1 MVDILSIQQFF
12 RGTDMKRV
20 LAILLAAVCLLSLC
34 ACGNGN
40 KKIDISA
47 RDLTAAALQSTGLE
61 GADLLMDAGD
71 GSFANRFYYYY
82 GIGTDQVRDYA
93 IAYSSSSRPEEISV
107 LVAADGVNVK
117 VLTDALDARRQMQRS
132 SFELYSPESVEML
145 NNSIIFTEGDCAVL
159 IVAPDPEAV
168 RDKMKELLGDADGT
182 KTLAKEF
189 YAAREEAN
197 APVYDYSKPVPDSEP
212 KGDDWFGDAAFIGD
226 SRMKGIMNFAKFE
239 YAADFSHV
247 GLTVADVFTKPYIET
262 ASGTVTVSEA
272 LQGGTYGKIYMMT
285 GLNELGWY
293 DTDKFIEYYGDMVD
307 HAKQTHPEAQIYVI
321 GIMPVGAKA
330 TAEQAH
336 LTNDRVQ
343 MFNGLILGMCEAKQ
357 VYFVDGFEAVA
368 SDGSLPD
375 DASPDGVHMEPGYC
389 KMLTDYLLS
398 HTVEA

>member
-1 MVDILSIQQFF
+1 
-12 RGTDMKRV
+12 MKRV
-20 LAILLAAVCLLSLC
+20 IAILLAAVCLLSLC
-34 ACGNGN
+34 ACGGDDE
-40 KKIDISA
+40 KINISA
-47 RDLTAAALQSTGLE
+47 KDLAAATLQSTGLE
-61 GADLLMDAGD
+61 GTDLLMASDD
-71 GSFANRFYYYY
+71 ESFANRFYYYY

-93 IAYSSSSRPEEISV
+93 IAYSSASRAEEISV
-107 LVAADGVNVK
+107 LVAADGVDVK
-117 VLTDALDARRQMQRS
+117 VLSDALDARRQMQRS

-145 NNSIIFTEGDCAVL
+145 DNSIIFTEGDCAVL
-159 IVAPDPEAV
+159 IVAPEPGAV
-168 RDKMKELLGDADGT
+168 RDKMQELLGDADGT
-182 KTLAKEF
+182 AALAGEY
-189 YAAREEAN
+189 YATRQAEAA
-197 APVYDYSKPVPDSEP
+197 APKYDYSKPVPASAP
-212 KGDDWFGDAAFIGD
+212 KDEDWFRDAAFIGD

-262 ASGTVTVSEA
+262 PSGSVTVSEA

-293 DTDKFIEYYGDMVD
+293 DTDKFIEYYGNMVD

-343 MFNGLILGMCEAKQ
+343 MFNGLILSMCEAKQ

>member
-1 MVDILSIQQFF
+1 
-12 RGTDMKRV
+12 MKRAI
-20 LAILLAAVCLLSLC
+20 AILLAAVCLLSLC
-34 ACGNGN
+34 ACGGDG

-47 RDLTAAALQSTGLE
+47 KDLTAAALQSTGLE
-61 GADLLMDAGD
+61 GTDLFAAADDE
-71 GSFANRFYYYY
+71 SFANRFYYYY
-82 GIGTDQVRDYA
+82 GIETDKVRDYA
-93 IAYSSSSRPEEISV
+93 IAYSSASRPEEISV
-107 LVAADGVNVK
+107 LVAADGVDVK
-117 VLTDALDARRQMQRS
+117 VLTDALDARRRMLIS

-145 NNSIIFTEGDCAVL
+145 NNAIIFTEGDCAVM
-159 IVAPDPEAV
+159 IVAPDPAAV
-168 RDKMKELLGDADGT
+168 RDKMQELLGDADGA
-182 KTLAKEF
+182 KALAEEF
-189 YAAREEAN
+189 YAAQEASV
-197 APVYDYSKPVPDSEP
+197 PEYDYSKPVPASEP
-212 KGDDWFGDAAFIGD
+212 KGEDWFGDAAFIGD

-307 HAKQTHPEAQIYVI
+307 LAKQTHPEAQIYVI

-368 SDGSLPD
+368 SNGSLPD

>member
-1 MVDILSIQQFF
+1 
-12 RGTDMKRV
+12 MKRAI
-20 LAILLAAVCLLSLC
+20 AILLAAVCLLSLC
-34 ACGNGN
+34 ACGGDG

-47 RDLTAAALQSTGLE
+47 KDLTAAALQSTGLE
-61 GADLLMDAGD
+61 GTDLFAAADDE
-71 GSFANRFYYYY
+71 SFANRFYYYY
-82 GIGTDQVRDYA
+82 GIETDKVRDYA
-93 IAYSSSSRPEEISV
+93 IAYSSASRPEEISV
-107 LVAADGVNVK
+107 LVAADGVDVK
-117 VLTDALDARRQMQRS
+117 VLTDALDARRRMLVS

-145 NNSIIFTEGDCAVL
+145 NNAIIFTEGDCAVM
-159 IVAPDPEAV
+159 IVAPDPASV
-168 RDKMKELLGDADGT
+168 RDKMQELLGDADGAR
-182 KTLAKEF
+182 TLAEEF
-189 YAAREEAN
+189 YAAQEASV
-197 APVYDYSKPVPDSEP
+197 PEYDYSKPVPASEP
-212 KGDDWFGDAAFIGD
+212 KGEDWFRDAAFIGD

-247 GLTVADVFTKPYIET
+247 GLTVADVFTKPYIDT

-307 HAKQTHPEAQIYVI
+307 LAKQTHPEAQIYVI

>member
-1 MVDILSIQQFF
+1 
-12 RGTDMKRV
+12 MKRAI
-20 LAILLAAVCLLSLC
+20 AILLAAVCLLSLC
-34 ACGNGN
+34 ACGGDG

-47 RDLTAAALQSTGLE
+47 KDLTAAALQSTGLE
-61 GADLLMDAGD
+61 GTDLFAAADDE
-71 GSFANRFYYYY
+71 SFANRFYYYY
-82 GIGTDQVRDYA
+82 GIETDKVRDYA
-93 IAYSSSSRPEEISV
+93 IAYSSASRPEEISV
-107 LVAADGVNVK
+107 LVAADGVDVK
-117 VLTDALDARRQMQRS
+117 VLTDALDARRRMLVS

-145 NNSIIFTEGDCAVL
+145 NNAIIFTEGDCAVM
-159 IVAPDPEAV
+159 IVAPDPAAV
-168 RDKMKELLGDADGT
+168 RDKMQELLGDADGVR
-182 KTLAKEF
+182 TLAEEF
-189 YAAREEAN
+189 YAAQEASV
-197 APVYDYSKPVPDSEP
+197 PEYDYSKPVPASEP
-212 KGDDWFGDAAFIGD
+212 KGEDWFRDAAFIGD

-262 ASGTVTVSEA
+262 ASGTVTISEA

-293 DTDKFIEYYGDMVD
+293 DTDKFIEYYGDLVD

>member
-1 MVDILSIQQFF
+1 
-12 RGTDMKRV
+12 MKRAI
-20 LAILLAAVCLLSLC
+20 AILLAAVCLLSLC
-34 ACGNGN
+34 ACGGDG

-47 RDLTAAALQSTGLE
+47 KDLTAAALQSTGLE
-61 GADLLMDAGD
+61 GTDLFAAADDE
-71 GSFANRFYYYY
+71 SFANRFYYYY
-82 GIGTDQVRDYA
+82 GIETDKVRDYA
-93 IAYSSSSRPEEISV
+93 IAYSSASRPEEISV
-107 LVAADGVNVK
+107 LVAADGVDVK
-117 VLTDALDARRQMQRS
+117 VLTDALDARRRMLIS

-145 NNSIIFTEGDCAVL
+145 NNAIIFTEGDCAVM
-159 IVAPDPEAV
+159 IVAPDPAAV
-168 RDKMKELLGDADGT
+168 RDKMQELLGDADGAR
-182 KTLAKEF
+182 TLAEEF
-189 YAAREEAN
+189 YAAQEASV
-197 APVYDYSKPVPDSEP
+197 PEYDYSKPVPASEP
-212 KGDDWFGDAAFIGD
+212 KGEDWFRDAAFIGD

-247 GLTVADVFTKPYIET
+247 GLTVADVFTKSYIET

-307 HAKQTHPEAQIYVI
+307 LAKQTHPEAQIYVI

-368 SDGSLPD
+368 SNGSLPD

>member
-1 MVDILSIQQFF
+1 
-12 RGTDMKRV
+12 MKRV
-20 LAILLAAVCLLSLC
+20 IAMLLAAVCLLSLC
-34 ACGNGN
+34 ACGSGN

-47 RDLTAAALQSTGLE
+47 KDLTAAALQSTGLE
-61 GADLLMDAGD
+61 GTDLLMAADD

-159 IVAPDPEAV
+159 IVAPDPAAV
-168 RDKMKELLGDADGT
+168 RDKMQELLGDADGT
-182 KTLAKEF
+182 KTLAGEF
-189 YAAREEAN
+189 YTAMEEAS
-197 APVYDYSKPVPDSEP
+197 APVYVFSKPVPASAP
-212 KGDDWFGDAAFIGD
+212 KGEDWFRDAAFIGD

-293 DTDKFIEYYGDMVD
+293 DTDKFIEYYGNLVD

-368 SDGSLPD
+368 ADGSLPD

>member
-1 MVDILSIQQFF
+1 
-12 RGTDMKRV
+12 MKRV
-20 LAILLAAVCLLSLC
+20 IAILLAAVCLLSLC
-34 ACGNGN
+34 ACGGDDE
-40 KKIDISA
+40 KINISA
-47 RDLTAAALQSTGLE
+47 KDLAAATLQSTGLE
-61 GADLLMDAGD
+61 GTDLLMASDD
-71 GSFANRFYYYY
+71 ESFANRFYYYY

-93 IAYSSSSRPEEISV
+93 IAYSSASRAEEISV
-107 LVAADGVNVK
+107 LVAADGVDVK
-117 VLTDALDARRQMQRS
+117 VLSDALDARRQMQRS

-145 NNSIIFTEGDCAVL
+145 DNSIIFTEGDCAVL
-159 IVAPDPEAV
+159 IVAPEPGAV
-168 RDKMKELLGDADGT
+168 RDKMQELLGDADGT
-182 KTLAKEF
+182 AALAGEY
-189 YAAREEAN
+189 YATRQAEAA
-197 APVYDYSKPVPDSEP
+197 APKYDYSKPVPASAP
-212 KGDDWFGDAAFIGD
+212 KDEDWFRDAAFIGD

-262 ASGTVTVSEA
+262 PSGSVTVSEA

-293 DTDKFIEYYGDMVD
+293 DTDKFIEYYGNMVD

-343 MFNGLILGMCEAKQ
+343 MFNGLILSMCEAKQ

-368 SDGSLPD
+368 SDGRLPD

>member
-1 MVDILSIQQFF
+1 
-12 RGTDMKRV
+12 MKRAI
-20 LAILLAAVCLLSLC
+20 AILLAAVCLLSLC
-34 ACGNGN
+34 ACGGDG

-47 RDLTAAALQSTGLE
+47 KDLTAAALQSTGLE
-61 GADLLMDAGD
+61 GTDLFAAADDE
-71 GSFANRFYYYY
+71 SFANRFYYYY
-82 GIGTDQVRDYA
+82 GIETDKVRDYA
-93 IAYSSSSRPEEISV
+93 IAYSSASRPEEISV
-107 LVAADGVNVK
+107 LVAADGVDVK
-117 VLTDALDARRQMQRS
+117 VLTDALDARRRMLIS

-145 NNSIIFTEGDCAVL
+145 NNAIIFTEGDCAVM
-159 IVAPDPEAV
+159 IVAPDPASV
-168 RDKMKELLGDADGT
+168 RDKMQELLGDADGAR
-182 KTLAKEF
+182 TLAEEF
-189 YAAREEAN
+189 YAAQEASV
-197 APVYDYSKPVPDSEP
+197 PEYDYSKPVPASEP
-212 KGDDWFGDAAFIGD
+212 KGEDWFRDAAFIGD

-307 HAKQTHPEAQIYVI
+307 LAKQTHPEAQIYVI

-368 SDGSLPD
+368 SNGTLPD

>member
-1 MVDILSIQQFF
+1 
-12 RGTDMKRV
+12 MKRAI
-20 LAILLAAVCLLSLC
+20 AILLAAVCLLSLC
-34 ACGNGN
+34 ACGGDG

-47 RDLTAAALQSTGLE
+47 KDLTAAALQSTGLE
-61 GADLLMDAGD
+61 GTDLFAAADDE
-71 GSFANRFYYYY
+71 SFANRFYYYY
-82 GIGTDQVRDYA
+82 GIETDKVRDYA
-93 IAYSSSSRPEEISV
+93 IAYSSASRPEEISV
-107 LVAADGVNVK
+107 LVAADGVDVK
-117 VLTDALDARRQMQRS
+117 VLTDALDARRRMLVS

-145 NNSIIFTEGDCAVL
+145 NNAIIFTEGDCAVM
-159 IVAPDPEAV
+159 IVAPDPASV
-168 RDKMKELLGDADGT
+168 RDKMQELLGDADGAR
-182 KTLAKEF
+182 TLAEEF
-189 YAAREEAN
+189 YAAQEASV
-197 APVYDYSKPVPDSEP
+197 PEYDYSKPVPASEP
-212 KGDDWFGDAAFIGD
+212 KGEDWFRDAAFIGD

-307 HAKQTHPEAQIYVI
+307 LAKQTHPEAQIYVI

-368 SDGSLPD
+368 SNGTLPD

>member
-1 MVDILSIQQFF
+1 
-12 RGTDMKRV
+12 MKRAI
-20 LAILLAAVCLLSLC
+20 AILLAAVCLLSLC
-34 ACGNGN
+34 ACGGDG

-47 RDLTAAALQSTGLE
+47 KDLTAAALQSTGLE
-61 GADLLMDAGD
+61 GTDLFAAADDE
-71 GSFANRFYYYY
+71 SFANRFYYYY
-82 GIGTDQVRDYA
+82 GIETDKVRDYA
-93 IAYSSSSRPEEISV
+93 IAYSSASRPEEISV
-107 LVAADGVNVK
+107 LVAADGVDVK
-117 VLTDALDARRQMQRS
+117 VLTDALDARRRMLVS

-145 NNSIIFTEGDCAVL
+145 NNAIIFTEGDCAVM
-159 IVAPDPEAV
+159 IVAPDPAAV
-168 RDKMKELLGDADGT
+168 RDKMQELLGDADGAR
-182 KTLAKEF
+182 TLAEEF
-189 YAAREEAN
+189 YAAQEASV
-197 APVYDYSKPVPDSEP
+197 PEYDYSKPVPASEP
-212 KGDDWFGDAAFIGD
+212 KGEDWFRDAAFIGD

-307 HAKQTHPEAQIYVI
+307 LAKQTHPEAQIYVI

-368 SDGSLPD
+368 SNGSLPD

>member
-1 MVDILSIQQFF
+1 
-12 RGTDMKRV
+12 MKRV
-20 LAILLAAVCLLSLC
+20 IAILLAAVCLLSLC
-34 ACGNGN
+34 ACGGDE
-40 KKIDISA
+40 KINISA
-47 RDLTAAALQSTGLE
+47 KDLTAAALQSAGLE
-61 GADLLMDAGD
+61 GADLLMASDD
-71 GSFANRFYYYY
+71 ESFANRFYYYY

-93 IAYSSSSRPEEISV
+93 IAYSSASRAEEISV
-107 LVAADGVNVK
+107 LVAADGVDVK
-117 VLTDALDARRQMQRS
+117 VLSDALDARRRMQRS

-145 NNSIIFTEGDCAVL
+145 DNSIIFTEGDCAVL
-159 IVAPDPEAV
+159 IVAPEPGAV
-168 RDKMKELLGDADGT
+168 RDKMQELLGDADGT
-182 KTLAKEF
+182 AALAGEY
-189 YAAREEAN
+189 YAAREAEA
-197 APVYDYSKPVPDSEP
+197 AVPEYDYSKPVPASAP
-212 KGDDWFGDAAFIGD
+212 KGEDWFRDAAFIGD

-247 GLTVADVFTKPYIET
+247 GLTVADVFTKPYIEIP
-262 ASGTVTVSEA
+262 SGSVTVSEA

-293 DTDKFIEYYGDMVD
+293 DTDKFIEYYGDLVD

-321 GIMPVGAKA
+321 GIMPIGAKA

-368 SDGSLPD
+368 SNGSLPD

>member
-1 MVDILSIQQFF
+1 
-12 RGTDMKRV
+12 MKRAI
-20 LAILLAAVCLLSLC
+20 AILLAAVCLLSLC
-34 ACGNGN
+34 ACGGDG

-47 RDLTAAALQSTGLE
+47 KDLTAAALQSTGLE
-61 GADLLMDAGD
+61 GTDLFAAADDE
-71 GSFANRFYYYY
+71 SFANRFYYYY
-82 GIGTDQVRDYA
+82 GIETDKVRDYA
-93 IAYSSSSRPEEISV
+93 IAYSSASRPEEISV
-107 LVAADGVNVK
+107 LVAADGVDVK
-117 VLTDALDARRQMQRS
+117 VLTDALDARRRMLVS

-145 NNSIIFTEGDCAVL
+145 NNAIIFTEGDCAVM
-159 IVAPDPEAV
+159 IVAPDPASV
-168 RDKMKELLGDADGT
+168 RDKMQELLGDADGAR
-182 KTLAKEF
+182 TLAEEF
-189 YAAREEAN
+189 YAAQEASV
-197 APVYDYSKPVPDSEP
+197 PEYDYSKPVPASEP
-212 KGDDWFGDAAFIGD
+212 KGEDWFRDAAFIGD

-247 GLTVADVFTKPYIET
+247 GLTVADVFTKPYIDT

-307 HAKQTHPEAQIYVI
+307 LAKQTHPEAQIYVI

-368 SDGSLPD
+368 SNGSLPD

>member
-1 MVDILSIQQFF
+1 
-12 RGTDMKRV
+12 MKRAI
-20 LAILLAAVCLLSLC
+20 AILLAAVCLLSLC
-34 ACGNGN
+34 ACGGDG

-47 RDLTAAALQSTGLE
+47 KDLTAAALQSTGLE
-61 GADLLMDAGD
+61 GTDLFAAADDE
-71 GSFANRFYYYY
+71 SFANRFYYYY
-82 GIGTDQVRDYA
+82 GIETDKVRDYA
-93 IAYSSSSRPEEISV
+93 IAYSSASRPEEISV
-107 LVAADGVNVK
+107 LVAADGVDVK
-117 VLTDALDARRQMQRS
+117 VLTDALDARRRMLVS

-145 NNSIIFTEGDCAVL
+145 NNAIIFTEGDCAVM
-159 IVAPDPEAV
+159 IVAPDPASV
-168 RDKMKELLGDADGT
+168 RDKMQELLGDADGVR
-182 KTLAKEF
+182 TLAEEF
-189 YAAREEAN
+189 YAAQEASVP
-197 APVYDYSKPVPDSEP
+197 AYDYSKPVPASEP
-212 KGDDWFGDAAFIGD
+212 KGEDWFRDAAFIGD

-262 ASGTVTVSEA
+262 ASGTVTISEA

-307 HAKQTHPEAQIYVI
+307 LAKQTHPEAQIYVI

-368 SDGSLPD
+368 SNGTLPD

>member
-1 MVDILSIQQFF
+1 
-12 RGTDMKRV
+12 MKRAI
-20 LAILLAAVCLLSLC
+20 AILLAAVCLLSLC
-34 ACGNGN
+34 ACGGDG

-47 RDLTAAALQSTGLE
+47 KDLTAAALQSTGLE
-61 GADLLMDAGD
+61 GTDLFAAADDE
-71 GSFANRFYYYY
+71 SFANRFYYYY
-82 GIGTDQVRDYA
+82 GIETDKVRDYA
-93 IAYSSSSRPEEISV
+93 IAYSSASRPEEISV
-107 LVAADGVNVK
+107 LVAADGVDVK
-117 VLTDALDARRQMQRS
+117 VLTDALDARRRMLVS

-145 NNSIIFTEGDCAVL
+145 NNAIIFTEGDCAVM
-159 IVAPDPEAV
+159 IVAPDPASV
-168 RDKMKELLGDADGT
+168 RDKMQELLGDADGVR
-182 KTLAKEF
+182 TLAEEF
-189 YAAREEAN
+189 YAAQEASVP
-197 APVYDYSKPVPDSEP
+197 AYDYSKPVPASEP
-212 KGDDWFGDAAFIGD
+212 KGEDWFGDAAFIGD

-247 GLTVADVFTKPYIET
+247 GLTVADVFTKPYIDT

>member
-1 MVDILSIQQFF
+1 
-12 RGTDMKRV
+12 MKRAI
-20 LAILLAAVCLLSLC
+20 AILLAAVCLLSLC
-34 ACGNGN
+34 ACGGDG

-47 RDLTAAALQSTGLE
+47 KDLTAAALQSTGLE
-61 GADLLMDAGD
+61 GTDLFAAADDE
-71 GSFANRFYYYY
+71 SFANRFYYYY
-82 GIGTDQVRDYA
+82 GIETDKVRDYA
-93 IAYSSSSRPEEISV
+93 IAYSSASRPEEISV
-107 LVAADGVNVK
+107 LVAADGVDVK
-117 VLTDALDARRQMQRS
+117 VLTDALDARRRMLVS

-145 NNSIIFTEGDCAVL
+145 NNAIIFTEGDCAVL
-159 IVAPDPEAV
+159 IVAPDPASV
-168 RDKMKELLGDADGT
+168 RDKMQELLGDADGAR
-182 KTLAKEF
+182 TLAEEF
-189 YAAREEAN
+189 YAAQEASV
-197 APVYDYSKPVPDSEP
+197 PEYDYSKPVPASEP
-212 KGDDWFGDAAFIGD
+212 KGEDWFGDAAFIGD

-247 GLTVADVFTKPYIET
+247 GLTVADVFTKPYIDT

-307 HAKQTHPEAQIYVI
+307 LAKQTHPEAQIYVI

-368 SDGSLPD
+368 SNGTLPD

>member
-1 MVDILSIQQFF
+1 
-12 RGTDMKRV
+12 MKRV
-20 LAILLAAVCLLSLC
+20 IAILLAAVCLLSLC
-34 ACGNGN
+34 ACGGDE
-40 KKIDISA
+40 KINISA
-47 RDLTAAALQSTGLE
+47 KDLTAAALQSAGLE
-61 GADLLMDAGD
+61 GADLLMASDD
-71 GSFANRFYYYY
+71 ESFANRFYYYY

-93 IAYSSSSRPEEISV
+93 IAYSSASRAEEISV
-107 LVAADGVNVK
+107 LVAADGVDVK
-117 VLTDALDARRQMQRS
+117 VLSDALDARRRMQRS

-145 NNSIIFTEGDCAVL
+145 DNSIIFTEGDCAVL
-159 IVAPDPEAV
+159 IVAPEPGAV
-168 RDKMKELLGDADGT
+168 RDKMQELLGDADGT
-182 KTLAKEF
+182 AALAGEY
-189 YAAREEAN
+189 YAAREAEA
-197 APVYDYSKPVPDSEP
+197 AVPEYDYSKPVPASAP
-212 KGDDWFGDAAFIGD
+212 KGEDWFRDAAFIGD

-262 ASGTVTVSEA
+262 PSGSVTVSEA

-293 DTDKFIEYYGDMVD
+293 DTDKFIEYYGDLVD

-368 SDGSLPD
+368 SNGSLPD

>member
-1 MVDILSIQQFF
+1 
-12 RGTDMKRV
+12 MKRAI
-20 LAILLAAVCLLSLC
+20 AILLAAVCLLSLC
-34 ACGNGN
+34 ACGGDG

-47 RDLTAAALQSTGLE
+47 KDLTAAALQSTGLE
-61 GADLLMDAGD
+61 GTDRFAAADDE
-71 GSFANRFYYYY
+71 SFANRFYYYY
-82 GIGTDQVRDYA
+82 GIETDKVRDYA
-93 IAYSSSSRPEEISV
+93 IAYSSASRPEEISV
-107 LVAADGVNVK
+107 LVAADGVDVK
-117 VLTDALDARRQMQRS
+117 VLTDALDARRRMLVS

-145 NNSIIFTEGDCAVL
+145 NNAIIFTEGDCAVM
-159 IVAPDPEAV
+159 IVAPDPASV
-168 RDKMKELLGDADGT
+168 RDKMQELLGDADGVR
-182 KTLAKEF
+182 TLAEEF
-189 YAAREEAN
+189 YAAQEASV
-197 APVYDYSKPVPDSEP
+197 PEYDYSKPVPASEP
-212 KGDDWFGDAAFIGD
+212 KGEDWFRDAAFIGD

-262 ASGTVTVSEA
+262 ASGTVTISEA

-307 HAKQTHPEAQIYVI
+307 LAKQTHPEAQIYVI

-368 SDGSLPD
+368 SNGTLPD

>member
-1 MVDILSIQQFF
+1 
-12 RGTDMKRV
+12 MKRAI
-20 LAILLAAVCLLSLC
+20 AILLAAVCLLSLC
-34 ACGNGN
+34 ACGGDG

-47 RDLTAAALQSTGLE
+47 KDLTAAALQSTGLE
-61 GADLLMDAGD
+61 GTDLFAAADDE
-71 GSFANRFYYYY
+71 SFANRFYYYY
-82 GIGTDQVRDYA
+82 GIETDKVRDYA
-93 IAYSSSSRPEEISV
+93 IAYSSASRPEEISV
-107 LVAADGVNVK
+107 LVAADGVDVK
-117 VLTDALDARRQMQRS
+117 VLTDALDARRRMLVS

-145 NNSIIFTEGDCAVL
+145 NNAIIFTEGDCAVM
-159 IVAPDPEAV
+159 IVAPDPASV
-168 RDKMKELLGDADGT
+168 RDKMQELLGDADGAR
-182 KTLAKEF
+182 TLAEEF
-189 YAAREEAN
+189 YAAQEASVP
-197 APVYDYSKPVPDSEP
+197 AYDYSKPVPASEP
-212 KGDDWFGDAAFIGD
+212 KGEDWFGDAAFIGD

-247 GLTVADVFTKPYIET
+247 GLTVADVFTKPYIDT

-307 HAKQTHPEAQIYVI
+307 LAKQTHPEAQIYVI

-368 SDGSLPD
+368 SNGTLPD

>member
-1 MVDILSIQQFF
+1 
-12 RGTDMKRV
+12 MKRV
-20 LAILLAAVCLLSLC
+20 IAILLAAVCLLSLC
-34 ACGNGN
+34 ACGGDE
-40 KKIDISA
+40 KINISA
-47 RDLTAAALQSTGLE
+47 KDLTAAALQSAGLE
-61 GADLLMDAGD
+61 GADLLMASDD
-71 GSFANRFYYYY
+71 ESFANRFYYYY

-93 IAYSSSSRPEEISV
+93 IAYSSASRAEEISV
-107 LVAADGVNVK
+107 LVAADGVDVK
-117 VLTDALDARRQMQRS
+117 VLSDALDARRRMQRS

-145 NNSIIFTEGDCAVL
+145 DNSIIFTEGDCAVL
-159 IVAPDPEAV
+159 IVAPEPGAV
-168 RDKMKELLGDADGT
+168 RDKMQELLGDADGT
-182 KTLAKEF
+182 AALAGEY
-189 YAAREEAN
+189 YAAREAEA
-197 APVYDYSKPVPDSEP
+197 AVPEYDYSKPVPASAPKSE
-212 KGDDWFGDAAFIGD
+212 DWFRDAAFIGD

-262 ASGTVTVSEA
+262 ESGSVTVSEA

-293 DTDKFIEYYGDMVD
+293 DTDKFIEYYGDLVD

-368 SDGSLPD
+368 SNGSLPD

>member
-1 MVDILSIQQFF
+1 
-12 RGTDMKRV
+12 MKRV
-20 LAILLAAVCLLSLC
+20 IAILLAAVCLLSLC
-34 ACGNGN
+34 ACGGDE
-40 KKIDISA
+40 KINISA
-47 RDLTAAALQSTGLE
+47 KDLAAAALQTTGLE
-61 GADLLMDAGD
+61 GTDLLMAADD
-71 GSFANRFYYYY
+71 ESFANRFYYYY

-93 IAYSSSSRPEEISV
+93 IAYSSASRAEEISV
-107 LVAADGVNVK
+107 LVAADGVDVK
-117 VLTDALDARRQMQRS
+117 VLTDALDARRRMLIS

-145 NNSIIFTEGDCAVL
+145 NNAIIFTEGDCAVL
-159 IVAPDPEAV
+159 IVAPEPGAV
-168 RDKMKELLGDADGT
+168 RDKMQELLGDADGAR
-182 KTLAKEF
+182 TLAEEF
-189 YAAREEAN
+189 YAAQEASV
-197 APVYDYSKPVPDSEP
+197 PEYDYSKPVPASEP
-212 KGDDWFGDAAFIGD
+212 KGEDWFRDAAFIGD

-247 GLTVADVFTKPYIET
+247 GLTVADVFTKSYIET

-307 HAKQTHPEAQIYVI
+307 LAKQTHPEAQIYVI

>member
-1 MVDILSIQQFF
+1 
-12 RGTDMKRV
+12 MKRAI
-20 LAILLAAVCLLSLC
+20 AILLAAVCLLSLC
-34 ACGNGN
+34 ACGGDG

-47 RDLTAAALQSTGLE
+47 KDLTAAALQSTGLE
-61 GADLLMDAGD
+61 GTDLFAAADDE
-71 GSFANRFYYYY
+71 SFANRFYYYY
-82 GIGTDQVRDYA
+82 GIETDKVRDYA
-93 IAYSSSSRPEEISV
+93 IAYSSASRPEEISV
-107 LVAADGVNVK
+107 LVAADGVDVK
-117 VLTDALDARRQMQRS
+117 VLTDALDARRRMLVS

-145 NNSIIFTEGDCAVL
+145 NNAIIFTEGDCAVM
-159 IVAPDPEAV
+159 IVAPDPASV
-168 RDKMKELLGDADGT
+168 RDKMQELLGDADGAR
-182 KTLAKEF
+182 TLAEEF
-189 YAAREEAN
+189 YAAQEASV
-197 APVYDYSKPVPDSEP
+197 PEYDYSKPVPASEP
-212 KGDDWFGDAAFIGD
+212 KGEDWFRDAAFIGD

-247 GLTVADVFTKPYIET
+247 GLTVADVFTKSYIET

-307 HAKQTHPEAQIYVI
+307 LAKQTHPEAQIYVI

-368 SDGSLPD
+368 SNGSLPD

>member
-1 MVDILSIQQFF
+1 
-12 RGTDMKRV
+12 MKRV
-20 LAILLAAVCLLSLC
+20 IAILLAAVCLLSLC
-34 ACGNGN
+34 ACGGDDE
-40 KKIDISA
+40 KINISA
-47 RDLTAAALQSTGLE
+47 KDLAAAALQSTGLE
-61 GADLLMDAGD
+61 GTDLLMASDD
-71 GSFANRFYYYY
+71 ESFADRFYYYY

-93 IAYSSSSRPEEISV
+93 IAYSSASRAEEISV
-107 LVAADGVNVK
+107 LVAADGVDVK
-117 VLTDALDARRQMQRS
+117 VLSDALDARRQMQRS

-145 NNSIIFTEGDCAVL
+145 DNSIIFTEGDCAVL
-159 IVAPDPEAV
+159 IVAPEPGAV
-168 RDKMKELLGDADGT
+168 RDKMQELLGDADGT
-182 KTLAKEF
+182 AALAGEY
-189 YAAREEAN
+189 YATRQAEAA
-197 APVYDYSKPVPDSEP
+197 APKYDYSKPVPASAP
-212 KGDDWFGDAAFIGD
+212 KDEDWFRDAAFIGD

-262 ASGTVTVSEA
+262 PSGSVTVSEA

-321 GIMPVGAKA
+321 GLMPVGAKA

>member
-1 MVDILSIQQFF
+1 
-12 RGTDMKRV
+12 MKRV
-20 LAILLAAVCLLSLC
+20 IAILLAAVCLLSLC
-34 ACGNGN
+34 ACGGDDE
-40 KKIDISA
+40 KINISA
-47 RDLTAAALQSTGLE
+47 KDLTAAALQSAGLE
-61 GADLLMDAGD
+61 GTDLLMASDD
-71 GSFANRFYYYY
+71 ESFANRFYYYY

-93 IAYSSSSRPEEISV
+93 IAYSSASRAEEISV
-107 LVAADGVNVK
+107 LVAADGVDVK
-117 VLTDALDARRQMQRS
+117 VLSDALDARRRMQRS

-145 NNSIIFTEGDCAVL
+145 DNSVIFTEGDCAVL
-159 IVAPDPEAV
+159 IVAPEPGAV
-168 RDKMKELLGDADGT
+168 RDKMQELLGDADGT
-182 KTLAKEF
+182 AALAVEY
-189 YAAREEAN
+189 YAAREAEAA
-197 APVYDYSKPVPDSEP
+197 APEYDYSKPVPAAEP
-212 KGDDWFGDAAFIGD
+212 KGEDWFRDAAFIGD

-262 ASGTVTVSEA
+262 ESGSVTVSEA

-293 DTDKFIEYYGDMVD
+293 DTDKFIEYYGDLVD

>member
-1 MVDILSIQQFF
+1 
-12 RGTDMKRV
+12 MKRV
-20 LAILLAAVCLLSLC
+20 IAILLAAVCLLSLC
-34 ACGNGN
+34 ACGGDE
-40 KKIDISA
+40 KINISA
-47 RDLTAAALQSTGLE
+47 KDLAAAALQTTGLE
-61 GADLLMDAGD
+61 GTDLLMAADD
-71 GSFANRFYYYY
+71 ESFANRFYYYY

-93 IAYSSSSRPEEISV
+93 IAYSSASRAEEISV
-107 LVAADGVNVK
+107 LVAADGVDVK
-117 VLTDALDARRQMQRS
+117 VLSDALDARRQMQRS

-145 NNSIIFTEGDCAVL
+145 DNSIIFTEGDCAVL
-159 IVAPDPEAV
+159 IVAPEPGAV
-168 RDKMKELLGDADGT
+168 RDKMQELLGDADGT
-182 KTLAKEF
+182 AALAGEY
-189 YAAREEAN
+189 YAAMEAEAA
-197 APVYDYSKPVPDSEP
+197 APKYDYSKPVPASAP
-212 KGDDWFGDAAFIGD
+212 KDEDWFRDAAFIGD

-262 ASGTVTVSEA
+262 PSGSVTVSEA

-307 HAKQTHPEAQIYVI
+307 LAKQTHPEAQIYVI

>member
-1 MVDILSIQQFF
+1 
-12 RGTDMKRV
+12 MKRV
-20 LAILLAAVCLLSLC
+20 IAMLLAAVCLLSLC
-34 ACGNGN
+34 ACGSGN

-47 RDLTAAALQSTGLE
+47 KDLTAAALQSTGLE
-61 GADLLMDAGD
+61 GTDLLMAADD

-107 LVAADGVNVK
+107 LVAADGVDVK
-117 VLTDALDARRQMQRS
+117 VLSDALDARRRMQRS

-159 IVAPDPEAV
+159 IVAPDPASV
-168 RDKMKELLGDADGT
+168 RDKMQELLGDADGVR
-182 KTLAKEF
+182 TLAGEF
-189 YAAREEAN
+189 YTAMEEAS
-197 APVYDYSKPVPDSEP
+197 APVYVFSKPVPASAP
-212 KGDDWFGDAAFIGD
+212 KGEDWFGDAAFIGD

-247 GLTVADVFTKPYIET
+247 GLTVADVFTKPYIDT

-293 DTDKFIEYYGDMVD
+293 DTDKFIEYYGNLVD
-307 HAKQTHPEAQIYVI
+307 LAKQTHPEAQIYVI

-330 TAEQAH
+330 TAEQSH
-336 LTNDRVQ
+336 LTNDRVR
-343 MFNGLILGMCEAKQ
+343 MFNELILRMCEAKQ

-368 SDGSLPD
+368 ADGSLPD

>member
-1 MVDILSIQQFF
+1 
-12 RGTDMKRV
+12 MKRAI
-20 LAILLAAVCLLSLC
+20 AILLAAVCLLSLC
-34 ACGNGN
+34 ACGGDG

-47 RDLTAAALQSTGLE
+47 KDLTAAALQSTGLE
-61 GADLLMDAGD
+61 GTDLFAAADDE
-71 GSFANRFYYYY
+71 SFANRFYYYY
-82 GIGTDQVRDYA
+82 GIETDKVRDYA
-93 IAYSSSSRPEEISV
+93 IAYSSASRPEEISV
-107 LVAADGVNVK
+107 LVAADGVDVK
-117 VLTDALDARRQMQRS
+117 VLTDALDARRRMLVS

-145 NNSIIFTEGDCAVL
+145 NNAIIFTEGDCAVM
-159 IVAPDPEAV
+159 IVAPDPASV
-168 RDKMKELLGDADGT
+168 RDKMQELLGDADGVR
-182 KTLAKEF
+182 TLAEEF
-189 YAAREEAN
+189 YAAQEASVP
-197 APVYDYSKPVPDSEP
+197 AYDYSKPVPASEP
-212 KGDDWFGDAAFIGD
+212 KGEDWFGDAAFIGD

-262 ASGTVTVSEA
+262 ASGTVTISEA

-307 HAKQTHPEAQIYVI
+307 LAKQTHPEAQIYVI

-368 SDGSLPD
+368 SNGTLPD

>member
-1 MVDILSIQQFF
+1 
-12 RGTDMKRV
+12 MKRAI
-20 LAILLAAVCLLSLC
+20 AILLAAVCLLSLC
-34 ACGNGN
+34 ACGGDG

-47 RDLTAAALQSTGLE
+47 KDLTAAALQSTGLE
-61 GADLLMDAGD
+61 GTDLFAAADDE
-71 GSFANRFYYYY
+71 SFANRFYYYY
-82 GIGTDQVRDYA
+82 GIETDKVRDYA
-93 IAYSSSSRPEEISV
+93 IAYSSASRPEEISV
-107 LVAADGVNVK
+107 LVAADGVDVK
-117 VLTDALDARRQMQRS
+117 VLTDALDARRRMLIS

-145 NNSIIFTEGDCAVL
+145 NNAIIFTEGDCAVM
-159 IVAPDPEAV
+159 IVAPDPASV
-168 RDKMKELLGDADGT
+168 RDKMQELLGDADGVR
-182 KTLAKEF
+182 TLAEEF
-189 YAAREEAN
+189 YAAQEASV
-197 APVYDYSKPVPDSEP
+197 PEYDYSKPVPASEP
-212 KGDDWFGDAAFIGD
+212 KGEDWFRDAAFIGD

-307 HAKQTHPEAQIYVI
+307 LAKQTHPEAQIYVI

-368 SDGSLPD
+368 SNGTLPD

>member
-1 MVDILSIQQFF
+1 
-12 RGTDMKRV
+12 MKRAI
-20 LAILLAAVCLLSLC
+20 AILLAAVCLLSLC
-34 ACGNGN
+34 ACGGDG

-47 RDLTAAALQSTGLE
+47 KDLTAAALQSTGLE
-61 GADLLMDAGD
+61 GTDLFAAADDE
-71 GSFANRFYYYY
+71 SFANRFYYYY
-82 GIGTDQVRDYA
+82 GIETDKVRDYA
-93 IAYSSSSRPEEISV
+93 IAYSSASRPEEISV
-107 LVAADGVNVK
+107 LVAADGVDVK
-117 VLTDALDARRQMQRS
+117 VLTDALDARRRMLVS

-145 NNSIIFTEGDCAVL
+145 NNAIIFTEGDCAVM
-159 IVAPDPEAV
+159 IVAPDPASV
-168 RDKMKELLGDADGT
+168 RDKMQELLGDADGAR
-182 KTLAKEF
+182 TLAEEF
-189 YAAREEAN
+189 YAAQEASVP
-197 APVYDYSKPVPDSEP
+197 AYDYSKPVPASEP
-212 KGDDWFGDAAFIGD
+212 KGEDWFGDAAFIGD

-307 HAKQTHPEAQIYVI
+307 LAKQTHPEAQIYVI

-368 SDGSLPD
+368 SNGSLPD

>member
-1 MVDILSIQQFF
+1 
-12 RGTDMKRV
+12 MKRAI
-20 LAILLAAVCLLSLC
+20 AILLAAVCLLSLC
-34 ACGNGN
+34 ACGGDG

-47 RDLTAAALQSTGLE
+47 KDLTAAALQSTGLE
-61 GADLLMDAGD
+61 GTDLFAAADDE
-71 GSFANRFYYYY
+71 SFANRFYYYY
-82 GIGTDQVRDYA
+82 GIETDKVRDYA
-93 IAYSSSSRPEEISV
+93 IAYSSASRPEEISV
-107 LVAADGVNVK
+107 LVAADGVDVK
-117 VLTDALDARRQMQRS
+117 VLTDALDARRRMLIS

-145 NNSIIFTEGDCAVL
+145 NNAIIFTEGDCAVM
-159 IVAPDPEAV
+159 IVAPDPASV
-168 RDKMKELLGDADGT
+168 RDKMQELLGDADGT
-182 KTLAKEF
+182 RTLAEEF
-189 YAAREEAN
+189 YAAQEASV
-197 APVYDYSKPVPDSEP
+197 PEYDYSKPVPASEP
-212 KGDDWFGDAAFIGD
+212 KGEDWFSDAAFIGD

-307 HAKQTHPEAQIYVI
+307 LAKQTHPEAQIYVI

-368 SDGSLPD
+368 SNGSLPD

>member
-1 MVDILSIQQFF
+1 
-12 RGTDMKRV
+12 MKRAI
-20 LAILLAAVCLLSLC
+20 AILLAAVCLLSLC
-34 ACGNGN
+34 ACGGDG

-47 RDLTAAALQSTGLE
+47 KDLTAAALQSTGLE
-61 GADLLMDAGD
+61 GTDLFAAADDE
-71 GSFANRFYYYY
+71 SFANRFYYYY
-82 GIGTDQVRDYA
+82 GIETDKVRDYA
-93 IAYSSSSRPEEISV
+93 IAYSSASRPEEISV
-107 LVAADGVNVK
+107 LVAADGVDVK
-117 VLTDALDARRQMQRS
+117 VLTDALDARRRMLVS

-145 NNSIIFTEGDCAVL
+145 NNAIIFTEGDCAVM
-159 IVAPDPEAV
+159 IVAPDPASV
-168 RDKMKELLGDADGT
+168 RDKMQELLGDADGT
-182 KTLAKEF
+182 RTLAEEF
-189 YAAREEAN
+189 YAAQEASV
-197 APVYDYSKPVPDSEP
+197 PEYDYSKPVPASEP
-212 KGDDWFGDAAFIGD
+212 KGEDWFSDAAFIGD

-247 GLTVADVFTKPYIET
+247 GLTVADVFTKSYIET

-307 HAKQTHPEAQIYVI
+307 LAKQTHPEAQIYVI

-368 SDGSLPD
+368 SNGTLPD

>member
-1 MVDILSIQQFF
+1 
-12 RGTDMKRV
+12 MKRAI
-20 LAILLAAVCLLSLC
+20 AILLAAVCLLSLC
-34 ACGNGN
+34 ACGGDG

-47 RDLTAAALQSTGLE
+47 KDLTAAALQSTGLE
-61 GADLLMDAGD
+61 GTDLFAAADDE
-71 GSFANRFYYYY
+71 SFANRFYYYY
-82 GIGTDQVRDYA
+82 GIETDKVRDYA
-93 IAYSSSSRPEEISV
+93 IAYSSASRPEEISV
-107 LVAADGVNVK
+107 LVAADGVDVK
-117 VLTDALDARRQMQRS
+117 VLTDALDARRRMLVS

-145 NNSIIFTEGDCAVL
+145 NNAIIFTEGDCAVL
-159 IVAPDPEAV
+159 IVAPDPASV
-168 RDKMKELLGDADGT
+168 RDKMQELLGDADGAR
-182 KTLAKEF
+182 TLAEEF
-189 YAAREEAN
+189 YAAQEASV
-197 APVYDYSKPVPDSEP
+197 PEYDYSKPVPASEP
-212 KGDDWFGDAAFIGD
+212 KGEDWFRDAAFIGD

-247 GLTVADVFTKPYIET
+247 GLTVADVFTKSYIET

-307 HAKQTHPEAQIYVI
+307 LAKQTHPEAQIYVI

-368 SDGSLPD
+368 SNGTLPD

>member
-1 MVDILSIQQFF
+1 
-12 RGTDMKRV
+12 MKRV
-20 LAILLAAVCLLSLC
+20 IAILLAAVCLLSLC
-34 ACGNGN
+34 ACGGDDE
-40 KKIDISA
+40 KINISA
-47 RDLTAAALQSTGLE
+47 KDLAAAALQSTGLE
-61 GADLLMDAGD
+61 GTDLLMAADD
-71 GSFANRFYYYY
+71 ESFANRFYYYY

-93 IAYSSSSRPEEISV
+93 IAYSSASRAEEISV
-107 LVAADGVNVK
+107 LVAADGVDVK
-117 VLTDALDARRQMQRS
+117 VLTDALDARRRMLRS

-145 NNSIIFTEGDCAVL
+145 DNSIIFTEGDCAVL
-159 IVAPDPEAV
+159 IVAPEPGAV
-168 RDKMKELLGDADGT
+168 RDKMQELLGDADGT
-182 KTLAKEF
+182 AAIAGEY
-189 YAAREEAN
+189 YAAMEAEAA
-197 APVYDYSKPVPDSEP
+197 APKYDYSKPVPASAP
-212 KGDDWFGDAAFIGD
+212 KDEDWFRDAAFIGD

-262 ASGTVTVSEA
+262 PSGSVTVSEA

-307 HAKQTHPEAQIYVI
+307 LAKQTHPEAQIYVI

>member
-1 MVDILSIQQFF
+1 
-12 RGTDMKRV
+12 MKRAI
-20 LAILLAAVCLLSLC
+20 AILLAAVCLLSLC
-34 ACGNGN
+34 ACGGDG

-47 RDLTAAALQSTGLE
+47 KDLTAAALQSTGLE
-61 GADLLMDAGD
+61 GTDLFAAADDE
-71 GSFANRFYYYY
+71 SFANRFYYYY
-82 GIGTDQVRDYA
+82 GIETDKVRDYA
-93 IAYSSSSRPEEISV
+93 IAYSSASRPEEISV
-107 LVAADGVNVK
+107 LVAADGVDVK
-117 VLTDALDARRQMQRS
+117 VLTDALDARRRMLIS

-145 NNSIIFTEGDCAVL
+145 NNAIIFTEGDCAVM
-159 IVAPDPEAV
+159 IVAPDPAAV
-168 RDKMKELLGDADGT
+168 RDKMQELLGDADGAR
-182 KTLAKEF
+182 TLAEEF
-189 YAAREEAN
+189 YAAQEASV
-197 APVYDYSKPVPDSEP
+197 PEYDYSKPVPASEP
-212 KGDDWFGDAAFIGD
+212 KGEDWFRDAAFIGD

-247 GLTVADVFTKPYIET
+247 GLTVADVFTKSYIET

-307 HAKQTHPEAQIYVI
+307 LAKQTHPEAQIYVI

-368 SDGSLPD
+368 SNGTLPD

>member
-1 MVDILSIQQFF
+1 
-12 RGTDMKRV
+12 MKRV
-20 LAILLAAVCLLSLC
+20 IAILLAAVCLLSLC
-34 ACGNGN
+34 ACGGDDE
-40 KKIDISA
+40 KINISA
-47 RDLTAAALQSTGLE
+47 KDLAAATLQSTGLE
-61 GADLLMDAGD
+61 GTDLLMASDD
-71 GSFANRFYYYY
+71 ESFANRFYYYY

-93 IAYSSSSRPEEISV
+93 IAYSSASRAEEISV
-107 LVAADGVNVK
+107 LVAADGVDVK
-117 VLTDALDARRQMQRS
+117 VLSDALDARRQMQRS

-145 NNSIIFTEGDCAVL
+145 DNSIIFTEGDCAVL
-159 IVAPDPEAV
+159 IVAPEPGAV
-168 RDKMKELLGDADGT
+168 RDKMQELLGDADGT
-182 KTLAKEF
+182 AALAGEY
-189 YAAREEAN
+189 YAARQAEA
-197 APVYDYSKPVPDSEP
+197 ATPKYDYSKPVPASAP
-212 KGDDWFGDAAFIGD
+212 KDEDWFRDAAFIGD

-262 ASGTVTVSEA
+262 PSGSVTVSEA

-293 DTDKFIEYYGDMVD
+293 DTDKFIEYYGNMVD

>member
-1 MVDILSIQQFF
+1 
-12 RGTDMKRV
+12 MKRAI
-20 LAILLAAVCLLSLC
+20 AILLAAVCLLSLC
-34 ACGNGN
+34 ACGGDG

-47 RDLTAAALQSTGLE
+47 KDLTAAALQSTGLE
-61 GADLLMDAGD
+61 GTDLFAAADDE
-71 GSFANRFYYYY
+71 SFANRFYYYY
-82 GIGTDQVRDYA
+82 GIETDKVRDYA
-93 IAYSSSSRPEEISV
+93 IAYSSASRPEEISV
-107 LVAADGVNVK
+107 LVAADGVDVK
-117 VLTDALDARRQMQRS
+117 VLTDALDARRRMLVS

-145 NNSIIFTEGDCAVL
+145 NNAIIFTEGDCAVL
-159 IVAPDPEAV
+159 IVAPDPASV
-168 RDKMKELLGDADGT
+168 RDKMQELLGDADGAR
-182 KTLAKEF
+182 TLAEEF
-189 YAAREEAN
+189 YAAQEASV
-197 APVYDYSKPVPDSEP
+197 PEYDYSKPVPASEP
-212 KGDDWFGDAAFIGD
+212 KGEDWFRDAAFIGD

-247 GLTVADVFTKPYIET
+247 GLTVADVFTKSYIET

-293 DTDKFIEYYGDMVD
+293 DTDKFIEYYGDLVD

-368 SDGSLPD
+368 SNGSLPD

>member
-1 MVDILSIQQFF
+1 
-12 RGTDMKRV
+12 MKRAI
-20 LAILLAAVCLLSLC
+20 AILLAAVCLLSLC
-34 ACGNGN
+34 ACGGDG

-47 RDLTAAALQSTGLE
+47 KDLTAAALQSTGLE
-61 GADLLMDAGD
+61 GTDLFAAADDE
-71 GSFANRFYYYY
+71 SFANRFYYYY
-82 GIGTDQVRDYA
+82 GIETDKVRDYA
-93 IAYSSSSRPEEISV
+93 IAYSSASRPEEISV
-107 LVAADGVNVK
+107 LVAADGVDVK
-117 VLTDALDARRQMQRS
+117 VLTDALDARRRMLVS

-145 NNSIIFTEGDCAVL
+145 DNSIIFTEGDCAVL
-159 IVAPDPEAV
+159 IVAPEPGAV
-168 RDKMKELLGDADGT
+168 RDKMQELLGDADGVR
-182 KTLAKEF
+182 TLAEEF
-189 YAAREEAN
+189 YAAQEASVP
-197 APVYDYSKPVPDSEP
+197 AYDYSKPVPTSEP
-212 KGDDWFGDAAFIGD
+212 KGEDWFRDAAFIGD

-262 ASGTVTVSEA
+262 ASGTVTISEA

-307 HAKQTHPEAQIYVI
+307 LAKQTHPEAQIYVI

-343 MFNGLILGMCEAKQ
+343 MFNGLIFGMCEAKQ

-368 SDGSLPD
+368 SNGTLPD

>member
-1 MVDILSIQQFF
+1 
-12 RGTDMKRV
+12 MKRV
-20 LAILLAAVCLLSLC
+20 IAILLAAVCLLSLC
-34 ACGNGN
+34 ACGDDE
-40 KKIDISA
+40 KINISA
-47 RDLTAAALQSTGLE
+47 KDLAAAALQSTGLE
-61 GADLLMDAGD
+61 GTDLLMAADD
-71 GSFANRFYYYY
+71 ESFANRFYYYY

-93 IAYSSSSRPEEISV
+93 IAYSSASRAEEISV
-107 LVAADGVNVK
+107 LVAADGVDVK
-117 VLTDALDARRQMQRS
+117 VLTDALDARRRMLRS

-145 NNSIIFTEGDCAVL
+145 DNSIIFTEGDCAVL
-159 IVAPDPEAV
+159 IVAPEPGAV
-168 RDKMKELLGDADGT
+168 RDKMQELLGDADGT
-182 KTLAKEF
+182 AAIAGEY
-189 YAAREEAN
+189 YAARQAEEA
-197 APVYDYSKPVPDSEP
+197 APKYDYSKPVPASEP
-212 KGDDWFGDAAFIGD
+212 KGEDWFSDAAFIGD

-307 HAKQTHPEAQIYVI
+307 LAKQTHPEAQIYVI

>member
-1 MVDILSIQQFF
+1 
-12 RGTDMKRV
+12 MKRV
-20 LAILLAAVCLLSLC
+20 IAILLAAVCLLSLC
-34 ACGNGN
+34 ACGGDE
-40 KKIDISA
+40 KINISA
-47 RDLTAAALQSTGLE
+47 KDLAAAALQTTGLE
-61 GADLLMDAGD
+61 GTDLLMAADD
-71 GSFANRFYYYY
+71 ESFANRFYYYY

-93 IAYSSSSRPEEISV
+93 IAYSSASRAEEISV
-107 LVAADGVNVK
+107 LVAADGVDVK
-117 VLTDALDARRQMQRS
+117 VLSDALDARRQMQRS

-145 NNSIIFTEGDCAVL
+145 DNSIIFTEGDCAVL
-159 IVAPDPEAV
+159 IVAPEPGAV
-168 RDKMKELLGDADGT
+168 RDKMQELLGDADGT
-182 KTLAKEF
+182 AAIAGEY
-189 YAAREEAN
+189 YAAMEAEAA
-197 APVYDYSKPVPDSEP
+197 APKYDYSKPVPASAP
-212 KGDDWFGDAAFIGD
+212 KDEDWFRDAAFIGD

-262 ASGTVTVSEA
+262 PSGSVTVSEA

-293 DTDKFIEYYGDMVD
+293 DTDKFIEYYGNMVD